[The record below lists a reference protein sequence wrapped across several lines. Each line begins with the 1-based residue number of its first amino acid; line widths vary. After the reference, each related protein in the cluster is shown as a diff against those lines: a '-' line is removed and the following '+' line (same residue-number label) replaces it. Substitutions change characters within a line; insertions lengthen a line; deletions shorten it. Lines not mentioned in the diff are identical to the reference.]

1 MPASNDTMREIAK
14 ALRATISRPISFRRF
29 IILGPGDRHDGLAA
43 RSASRHPNASVR
55 SSRTTAAPLAEL
67 CGVQCTME
75 RCRPRLDPARRLAR
89 CGTLADCPK

>member
-55 SSRTTAAPLAEL
+55 SSRTTAAPLAECAVFNAQRNVAGPGL
-67 CGVQCTME
+67 T
-75 RCRPRLDPARRLAR
+75 PR
-89 CGTLADCPK
+89 GG